1 MNARNDVRIPSDQ
14 SLDARLVLAA
24 AQLRVAAWV
33 DFRVARWLEQCAA
46 NIEAGQR
53 LFETD
58 WKPEREF
65 GVRRQPR
72 RSPPRWDEG
81 DDAGCPGLG
90 DSIKV

>member
-1 MNARNDVRIPSDQ
+1 MNAHYNVKRPSYQ
-14 SLDARLVLAA
+14 SLDARAVLAA
-24 AQLRVAAWV
+24 TQLRVAAWV

-72 RSPPRWDEG
+72 RSSPRWDEG

>member
-1 MNARNDVRIPSDQ
+1 MNAHYNVKRPSYQ
-14 SLDARLVLAA
+14 NVDARAVLAA

-58 WKPEREF
+58 WKPEREV
-65 GVRRQPR
+65 GMRRQPR
-72 RSPPRWDEG
+72 RSSPRSDGG
-81 DDAGCPGLG
+81 DDAGCPGLR